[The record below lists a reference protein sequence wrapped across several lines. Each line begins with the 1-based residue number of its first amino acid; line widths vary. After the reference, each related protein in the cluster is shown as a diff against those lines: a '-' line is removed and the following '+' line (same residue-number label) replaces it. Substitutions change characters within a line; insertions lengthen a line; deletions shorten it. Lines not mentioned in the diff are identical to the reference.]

1 MYPASL
7 IAYYFVKKG
16 IDEKTPV
23 TQMKLQKMVYFAQ
36 GIHLIIHKQ
45 PLVTENFQAWKYGP
59 VIPGIY
65 NTYKFYGSEPIDD
78 TDWAITMEEN
88 TDLSSLD
95 TDAMETLDYT
105 WDTLKNTNAVKLSNW
120 THNPD
125 SPWAKS
131 YVPGVNDINIPNE
144 KISEYFERFLVK

>member
-1 MYPASL
+1 MFRTRDS
-7 IAYYFVKKG
+7 F
-16 IDEKTPV
+16 D
-23 TQMKLQKMVYFAQ
+23 
-36 GIHLIIHKQ
+36 IHKV
-45 PLVTENFQAWKYGP
+45 PLINEQFQAWKYGP

-78 TDWAITMEEN
+78 TGWAITMDEMN
-88 TDLSSLD
+88 TDLSLLD
-95 TDAMETLDYT
+95 SNAKETLDYT
-105 WDTLKNTNAVKLSNW
+105 WENLKDTNAFKLSNW

-144 KISEYFERFLVK
+144 KIAEYFERFLAK